1 MPCRFRG
8 PSAAERSNSGVLV
21 DDKDEEEEEDD
32 KEELTDEEVELVVGA
47 ARFTLLTVVDTE
59 GGGGGGTKID
69 GLGLV
74 AVVLIEDTGGETVGD
89 KDVISGEF
97 LVSSGD

>member
-21 DDKDEEEEEDD
+21 DDKDEEEEDD
-32 KEELTDEEVELVVGA
+32 KEELTDEEVEFVVGA
-47 ARFTLLTVVDTE
+47 ARFTLLTVDTE
-59 GGGGGGTKID
+59 GGGGGGTIID

-89 KDVISGEF
+89 KDVISGEI

>member
-21 DDKDEEEEEDD
+21 DDKDKEEEDD
-32 KEELTDEEVELVVGA
+32 KEELTDEEVEFVVGA

-89 KDVISGEF
+89 KDVISGEI